1 MVKNA
6 LHTFQE
12 NAVQELLKKS
22 TKQILEN
29 TTSRDA
35 MLNPI
40 IFSSPTGSGKTI
52 MSISF
57 IQRFRNYLNANIS
70 NVVESLETLGH
81 DIDSLNK
88 NLLGKEFNPLY
99 IYFTPSVGEL
109 DVQTLNSIKSHKEK
123 GNISPEEEDLN
134 VVDSESVLNNTAQL
148 TKNSVLVIPWDK
160 YIKKN
165 NTINQYTENNMTS
178 TSLDLLITALTKNK
192 NVIAIIDE
200 AHTHFQDKAKFLVSK
215 FKPELLVK
223 MSATPKEAYKD
234 LNTTSKDILNRTVL
248 VPIADVRNSGLIK
261 DKVEIISELNGKP
274 LSLEDCVE
282 MSVELQKELTKLL
295 RYEILNG
302 IAKGVRL
309 TSETIQDPLNLVQVE
324 NDSDFKQ
331 SRKDYIKKLYTNKG
345 YAESEVV
352 FWLSGD
358 KPNADTLAKAKVLI
372 FKTAVAVGWDCPRS
386 AILVKLREVK
396 SKSFDI
402 QVIGR
407 TLRYSNSRN
416 SMEHRYQDSK
426 LRTSFVFVEG
436 GVSSTDFDE
445 NLKSLFGKFVYIDS
459 NNYFT
464 KELKQNALDK
474 FNQIGLKNG
483 NIIKR
488 TLDPESVI
496 FDNIKQ
502 SLNISINQEFNNKQL
517 TSFDLSKAYQI
528 SINKNYSDNVEE
540 VVKGSYNLQEKQQV
554 NIEDNSSLKNLVDI
568 FLLNALR
575 NSKLKE
581 FELKSSNPG
590 PSITR
595 KMDDTSKKNKRQENL
610 LTIIKKN
617 SKISNF
623 LIDNNFPF
631 STDLEKEDSICIFL
645 LNNLSFFKDI
655 LTRFENSF
663 VDTYSNE
670 LETEGSK
677 FSIKNSIYIEDNK
690 FSDSD
695 EQDGWLYSKIP
706 DEISKTSTEEIEFLK
721 FLINH
726 RNVEF
731 VHKNGTDANSFY
743 IIYQDKVTHKNKKYY
758 PDFIVVTKSG
768 KVNILDYKQEA
779 VDQNIY
785 DKFAAGKQYQSENK
799 HLVLE
804 NHYTDFVVTM
814 AVNFDKKGDNPNYK
828 FLANPNYISVNASDC
843 TKYWLDIE
851 TLLN

>member
-1 MVKNA
+1 MVKDA

-57 IQRFRNYLNANIS
+57 IQRFRNYLNGNIS

-81 DIDSLNK
+81 DVDSLNK
-88 NLLGKEFNPLY
+88 KLLGKEFKPLY

-109 DVQTLNSIKSHKEK
+109 DVQTLNSIKEHREK
-123 GNISPEEEDLN
+123 GDLSPEEECLN

-165 NTINQYTENNMTS
+165 NTMNQYTENNMTS

-200 AHTHFQDKAKFLVSK
+200 AHTHFKDKAKFLVSK

-234 LNTTSKDILNRTVL
+234 LNKISKDILNRTVL
-248 VPIADVRNSGLIK
+248 VPIEDVRNSGLIK

-282 MSVELQKELTKLL
+282 MSVELQKELTRLL

-309 TSETIQDPLNLVQVE
+309 TPEKIQDPLNLVQVE

-331 SRKDYIKKLYTNKG
+331 SRKEYIKELYIKKG
-345 YAESEVV
+345 YAESEIV

-358 KPNADTLAKAKVLI
+358 KPDKETLEKAKVLI

-407 TLRYSNSRN
+407 TLRYSNFRN

-488 TLDPESVI
+488 TLDPKSVI
-496 FDNIKQ
+496 FDNIKE

-517 TSFDLSKAYQI
+517 TSFNLSKAYQI
-528 SINKNYSDNVEE
+528 SINKNYSENVEE
-540 VVKGSYNLQEKQQV
+540 VIKGSYNLQEKQQV
-554 NIEDNSSLKNLVDI
+554 YIEDNSNLNNLVNI
-568 FLLNALR
+568 FILSALR

-581 FELKSSNPG
+581 FALKSSNPI
-590 PSITR
+590 PSPTR
-595 KMDDTSKKNKRQENL
+595 KIGDKDKQNTRQENL
-610 LTIIKKN
+610 FDIIKKN
-617 SKISNF
+617 SKISDF

-631 STDLEKEDSICIFL
+631 STDSEKEDSVCIFL
-645 LNNLSFFKDI
+645 LNNPSFFKDI
-655 LTRFENSF
+655 LIRFENSF
-663 VDTYSNE
+663 MGTYSSE
-670 LETEGSK
+670 FETEGSK

-690 FSDSD
+690 FSDSN

-726 RNVEF
+726 SGVDF

-743 IIYQDKVTHKNKKYY
+743 IIYQDKITHKNKKYY
-758 PDFIVVTKSG
+758 PDFITVSKSG
-768 KVNILDYKQEA
+768 KVSILDYKQEA

-785 DKFAAGKQYQSENK
+785 NKFAAGKQYQSENK

-814 AVNFDKKGDNPNYK
+814 VVNFGKKGDKPNYK
-828 FLANPNYISVNASDC
+828 FLANPNYISVNSSDC

-851 TLLN
+851 SLLN